1 MRGHIENYNTSI
13 HSLQSEHS
21 KQIESNISTYMSE
34 NNTMCESQQ
43 EFSQQL
49 TQHIQTFKVI
59 TTYTVKVI
67 TTYRLFSKAFN
78 IDILGVV
85 SSQFRYLRHK
95 RERKN
100 TIKIG

>member
-59 TTYTVKVI
+59 TTCTNNQSNY
-67 TTYRLFSKAFN
+67 N
-78 IDILGVV
+78 I
-85 SSQFRYLRHK
+85 
-95 RERKN
+95 
-100 TIKIG
+100 